1 MQTGVRRNRAVDS
14 RRTHA
19 GLRLMQLEAAKI
31 LSRGRIRRTAEEGC
45 EAPHVTDIVVARLLD
60 EVAHGHVFDHAPAQ
74 RADGLLTH
82 RGAPV
87 SRWRF
92 LNPSILKTGRPA
104 CHPVPLTW
112 SLRRCR
118 RTCLRAQRAPAKA
131 GSFCGPERRKTMSA
145 RMS

>member
-1 MQTGVRRNRAVDS
+1 MEALRQDVDE
-14 RRTHA
+14 
-19 GLRLMQLEAAKI
+19 EAA
-31 LSRGRIRRTAEEGC
+31 
-45 EAPHVTDIVVARLLD
+45 DIVVARLLD
-60 EVAHGHVFDHAPAQ
+60 EVAHRHVFDHAPAQ

-87 SRWRF
+87 LRWRL

-118 RTCLRAQRAPAKA
+118 RLCLRAQRAPAKA

-145 RMS
+145 RMSATGESSGQVMLALSFVDHDPQPTCRSFG